1 MSRSE
6 RRAILLLV
14 GLGVTGHALRWL
26 VTRPT
31 DAPGEV
37 HLLGT
42 GPASSP
48 RAHRDS
54 AASGGRPL
62 GPGERVD
69 VDRAGIQELTRLPR
83 LGPGLAK
90 TIVADRQAHGAF
102 GSLEGLDRV
111 PGVGPGLL
119 KAVELH
125 VRFSGTP
132 VVGRDP
138 GGGGPLDL
146 NAADSSA
153 LERLPGIGPA
163 LAGRIVRDRERRG
176 PFAST
181 DSLLRVP
188 GVGPATLARLRDHV
202 ATP

>member
-14 GLGVTGHALRWL
+14 GLAVTGHALRWL
-26 VTRPT
+26 VTRPG

-37 HLLGT
+37 HLLGI

-54 AASGGRPL
+54 AASVGRPL
-62 GPGERVD
+62 APGERVD
-69 VDRAGIQELTRLPR
+69 VDRASVQELIRLPR
-83 LGPGLAK
+83 VGPGLAK
-90 TIVADRQAHGAF
+90 TIVADRQAHGPF
-102 GSLEGLDRV
+102 GGLNGLDRV

-119 KAVELH
+119 KAVEQH
-125 VRFSGTP
+125 VRFTGVS
-132 VVGRDP
+132 VAGRDQ
-138 GGGGPLDL
+138 GGAAPLDL
-146 NAADSSA
+146 NTADSSA

-163 LAGRIVRDRERRG
+163 LAGRIVRYREQRG
-176 PFAST
+176 PFTST
-181 DSLLRVP
+181 DSLVRVP
-188 GVGPATLARLRDHV
+188 GVGPATLARLRDRV